1 MKAVTTTGIQPKAV
15 ATVAEVYAVR
25 ACINGDANADQQKL
39 AMNWI
44 MREASRVTDLSYA
57 PGDVSQT
64 MFNEGRRYAGM
75 CIRYC
80 LDPLFLADAAQHDEQ
95 LKRQTK

>member
-1 MKAVTTTGIQPKAV
+1 MKATAGIQPKAV

-25 ACINGDANADQQKL
+25 ACINGEANADQQKL

-44 MREASRVTDLSYA
+44 MREASRVTDLSYT
-57 PGDVSQT
+57 PGDASQT
-64 MFNEGRRYAGM
+64 MFNEGRRYAGI

-80 LDPLFLADAAQHDEQ
+80 LDPLYLAEATARDEQ
-95 LKRQTK
+95 LKRQQK